1 MGLFSAS
8 FAACSKG
15 IKKVPPIDCSKVKPK
30 KSKDGFYRARSGG
43 GPLPPCALDRIG
55 KEEIRFGERVTS
67 VEFSPNGR
75 IIAGGFKDG
84 MARLWDLKTG
94 REIQRLGPHV
104 GAIHQVGFL
113 PDGKRFVTTTMDV
126 HIWDLKTGK
135 ELKKWSAHDAPSTG
149 LAISPDGKRA
159 VTAGWHGDLAL
170 WNLDTGKLIRRMKAH
185 KKAVKDVVY
194 SADGEWIVSGSR
206 DRTVSEF
213 GTVRPGDR

>member
-1 MGLFSAS
+1 MGWRRLIIWTLVGLFSAS
-8 FAACSKG
+8 FIGCSKG

-135 ELKKWSAHDAPSTG
+135 ELKVVGARCTDNWTSDFT
-149 LAISPDGKRA
+149 
-159 VTAGWHGDLAL
+159 
-170 WNLDTGKLIRRMKAH
+170 RR
-185 KKAVKDVVY
+185 
-194 SADGEWIVSGSR
+194 
-206 DRTVSEF
+206 
-213 GTVRPGDR
+213 